1 MRFSERRK
9 YTRYGFQSDVD
20 IVFGSETRRAFI
32 TDISMGGMFIVTE
45 TPLLIGSPCAVR
57 LLFTPPLELDCVVRR
72 VIPGRGMGVE
82 IQRPSDVARVRL
94 ERLLTSLVNP

>member
-9 YTRYGFQSDVD
+9 FPRYGFQSDVE
-20 IVFGSETRRAFI
+20 IVLGSETRRAFI
-32 TDISMGGMFIVTE
+32 TDISMGGMFVITD
-45 TPLLIGSPCAVR
+45 TPLLVGSPCGVR
-57 LLFTPPLELDCVVRR
+57 QLFTPSLELDCIVRR

-82 IQRPSDVARVRL
+82 IRQPSDVARVRL

>member
-9 YTRYGFQSDVD
+9 YTRYGFQSDVE
-20 IVFGSETRRAFI
+20 IVFGSETCRAFI
-32 TDISMGGMFIVTE
+32 TDISMGGMFVITE

-57 LLFTPPLELDCVVRR
+57 LLFTPPLEVDCVVRR

-82 IQRPSDVARVRL
+82 ITRPSDVARVRL

>member
-1 MRFSERRK
+1 VRFSERRK
-9 YTRYGFQSDVD
+9 YPRYGFQSDVE

-32 TDISMGGMFIVTE
+32 TDISIGGMFVITE
-45 TPLLIGSPCAVR
+45 TPLLVGSPCKVR

-72 VIPGRGMGVE
+72 VIPSRGMGME

-94 ERLLTSLVNP
+94 ERLITSLVNP